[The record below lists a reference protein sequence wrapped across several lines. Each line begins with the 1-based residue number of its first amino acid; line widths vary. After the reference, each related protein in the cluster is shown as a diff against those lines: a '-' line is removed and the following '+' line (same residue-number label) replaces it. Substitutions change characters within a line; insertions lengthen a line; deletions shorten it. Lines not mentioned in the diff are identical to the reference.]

1 MNEKIKF
8 ELTEE
13 QFRSLI
19 TNTLVDMVAEFTVL
33 RISLLQFLA
42 SAQNRT
48 LDQIEAEFKESFKST
63 RADIMVKLLSN
74 YT

>member
-8 ELTEE
+8 ELIEE

-19 TNTLVDMVAEFTVL
+19 MNSLVDTIAEFTVL
-33 RISLLQFLA
+33 RISLLQLLA
-42 SAQNRT
+42 STQNRT
-48 LDQIEAEFKESFKST
+48 LDQVEAEFKESFKST
-63 RADIMVKLLSN
+63 RADIMVKLLSD